1 MRVPEFDSN
10 FTHVTNKDGEV
21 PYLSIDPSYFSYVA
35 NPEDVACEKLAFEI
49 LAQTVRDLSL
59 IVRNGGIKTSKD
71 ISREKQRELLEQVLD
86 PQEVVLKSWL
96 RPTGF
101 THEKFRGVVC
111 DLLDTDLD
119 TLRSYLN

>member
-10 FTHVTNKDGEV
+10 FIHVTNKDGEV
-21 PYLSIDPSYFSYVA
+21 PYLSIDPSYFSYTPD
-35 NPEDVACEKLAFEI
+35 PEDVACEKLAFEV
-49 LAQTVRDLSL
+49 LSQVVRDLSM
-59 IVRNGGIKTSKD
+59 IVNNGGIKTTKE
-71 ISREKQRELLEQVLD
+71 ISREKQRELLEQILD

-101 THEKFRGVVC
+101 THEKFCNIVC
-111 DLLDTDLD
+111 GLLETDLN